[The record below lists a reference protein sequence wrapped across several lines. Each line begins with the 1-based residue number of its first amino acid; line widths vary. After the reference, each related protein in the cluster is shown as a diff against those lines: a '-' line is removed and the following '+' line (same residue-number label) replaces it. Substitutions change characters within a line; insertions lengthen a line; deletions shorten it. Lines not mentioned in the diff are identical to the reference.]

1 MEESGIKQ
9 GDPVKPSNGFP
20 CRLLHEIEGYSW
32 ESIRIEKFL
41 SALAIKGKAL
51 GIFTIP
57 NNEIVL
63 IIIKAWAIHIPFFVG
78 FSYSFEHSRER

>member
-1 MEESGIKQ
+1 MEKSGIKQ
-9 GDPVKPSNGFP
+9 VDPVKPWNEFP

-32 ESIRIEKFL
+32 ESIRIERFL
-41 SALAIKGKAL
+41 SALAIKEKAL

-57 NNEIVL
+57 NNAIIL
-63 IIIKAWAIHIPFFVG
+63 IIMMTWAIHRPFFVG